1 MTIHAVTGGDLASS
15 DAVALF
21 LHGYGSNEQDL
32 IGLRGA
38 LPAGMPSASLRAPLI
53 LGPGSYSWF
62 EIVERGN
69 PSPETLA
76 PALAALWAWIDEN
89 VPQGARVVPIG
100 FSQGGLMAS
109 ELLRSD
115 AARVLA
121 SVLLGGFVAGG
132 ERPGDAGLRAAS
144 PAAFYGLGSD
154 DQVLTPAARE
164 RTLSWLPAH
173 TTLTAPVYPG
183 LGHGIN
189 AAELAD
195 VRAFLAAQ
203 LVAVAR

>member
-1 MTIHAVTGGDLASS
+1 
-15 DAVALF
+15 
-21 LHGYGSNEQDL
+21 
-32 IGLRGA
+32 
-38 LPAGMPSASLRAPLI
+38 
-53 LGPGSYSWF
+53 
-62 EIVERGN
+62 
-69 PSPETLA
+69 
-76 PALAALWAWIDEN
+76 
-89 VPQGARVVPIG
+89 
-100 FSQGGLMAS
+100 MAS

-121 SVLLGGFVAGG
+121 PVLLGGFVAGG

-195 VRAFLAAQ
+195 VRSFLAAQ